1 MDIKK
6 YEKQDGMGYDALREI
21 GSIGTGNAATALS
34 AVLGR
39 KIEMTLPEVKL
50 VGFDKAIEELGGP
63 EKIVVGVLTEISGE
77 VNGIML
83 FLQNMEFINIVLET
97 LLQKKIND
105 FQEIDSLDIS
115 AMTEV
120 GNIIISSYVNA
131 MSDLT
136 GIKMQLSVPSI
147 SMNMLG
153 GIMNVPMT
161 MYGYTMDKLMTING
175 TFKCDDEEVYSRLL
189 MLPDVESLVYIMKK
203 LGVAN

>member
-1 MDIKK
+1 MRDFT
-6 YEKQDGMGYDALREI
+6 AP
-21 GSIGTGNAATALS
+21 NAVIFRTASRTPVSANLYTLFMSAPCAT
-34 AVLGR
+34 V
-39 KIEMTLPEVKL
+39 
-50 VGFDKAIEELGGP
+50 
-63 EKIVVGVLTEISGE
+63 
-77 VNGIML
+77 
-83 FLQNMEFINIVLET
+83 NIVLET

-153 GIMNVPMT
+153 G
-161 MYGYTMDKLMTING
+161 
-175 TFKCDDEEVYSRLL
+175 S
-189 MLPDVESLVYIMKK
+189 S
-203 LGVAN
+203 GVAGANAADFPQGVIAHTVLFFIIFHIHLFFPSTYAPPILHGKLQCGYCGRVR

>member
-1 MDIKK
+1 MDMKN

-115 AMTEV
+115 AMT
-120 GNIIISSYVNA
+120 
-131 MSDLT
+131 
-136 GIKMQLSVPSI
+136 
-147 SMNMLG
+147 
-153 GIMNVPMT
+153 
-161 MYGYTMDKLMTING
+161 
-175 TFKCDDEEVYSRLL
+175 
-189 MLPDVESLVYIMKK
+189 
-203 LGVAN
+203 